1 VVQLATEL
9 RDRTDW
15 SPLELI
21 VVDWSVGEDPL
32 STRTRI
38 LESGVFDKVLL
49 RDQRYCVYNNTN
61 LARENSSGCY
71 LVGFEDDVRLRRDA
85 PKSWLSF
92 LVQEMQENCLDD
104 VSLWSESCS
113 SPPSLAYISSV
124 MSVSPFP
131 RYDCYPS
138 EFSTI
143 SESMRRGASFFA
155 ERYRRSGRRLRGIP
169 LVETSLSV
177 PSRNLAKL
185 SDLAGYSWKKLDELV
200 EKGVALERMNNVDF
214 VSADQYARM
223 GGWEGMNWTI
233 LSESRDGEKVRQRL
247 RRWRLLVPV
256 YRVTLR
262 VKSRLSRGI
271 SKIRAVN
278 RDAK

>member
-1 VVQLATEL
+1 
-9 RDRTDW
+9 
-15 SPLELI
+15 
-21 VVDWSVGEDPL
+21 
-32 STRTRI
+32 
-38 LESGVFDKVLL
+38 
-49 RDQRYCVYNNTN
+49 
-61 LARENSSGCY
+61 
-71 LVGFEDDVRLRRDA
+71 
-85 PKSWLSF
+85 
-92 LVQEMQENCLDD
+92 
-104 VSLWSESCS
+104 
-113 SPPSLAYISSV
+113 
-124 MSVSPFP
+124 
-131 RYDCYPS
+131 
-138 EFSTI
+138 
-143 SESMRRGASFFA
+143 
-155 ERYRRSGRRLRGIP
+155 
-169 LVETSLSV
+169 
-177 PSRNLAKL
+177 L

-200 EKGVALERMNNVDF
+200 EKGVALERMNNLDF